1 MAVKILIKRSIGQ
14 EVAQVVR
21 PLIVELRGHA
31 MRQPG
36 YISGETL
43 KCIDRPGEY
52 LVVSTWQSVNDWHKW
67 LNSQE
72 RKILED
78 RIDSITGKST
88 EYMTYVQLGS
98 EPEIANGNE

>member
-1 MAVKILIKRSIGQ
+1 MAVKILITRSIGQ
-14 EVAQVVR
+14 EVASVVR
-21 PLIVELRGHA
+21 PLIVELRAHA
-31 MRQPG
+31 MKQPG

-52 LVVSTWQSVNDWHKW
+52 LVISTWQSLDEWDKW

-78 RIDSITGKST
+78 KIDSITGQSSSYT
-88 EYMTYVQLGS
+88 TYVQLG
-98 EPEIANGNE
+98 N

>member
-14 EVAQVVR
+14 EVAPVVR
-21 PLIVELRGHA
+21 PLIVELRAHA

-52 LVVSTWQSVNDWHKW
+52 LVISTWQSLDEWHKW
-67 LNSQE
+67 LDSQE

-78 RIDSITGKST
+78 KIDSITGKST
-88 EYMTYVQLGS
+88 EYNAYVQLG
-98 EPEIANGNE
+98 N

>member
-1 MAVKILIKRSIGQ
+1 MAVKILITRSIGQ
-14 EVAQVVR
+14 EVAPAIR
-21 PLIVELRGHA
+21 PLIIELRAHA
-31 MRQPG
+31 MKQAG

-52 LVVSTWQSVNDWHKW
+52 LVISTWESVDDWNKW

-78 RIDSITGKST
+78 KIDIITGKPT
-88 EYMTYVQLGS
+88 EYATYVQLG
-98 EPEIANGNE
+98 N

>member
-1 MAVKILIKRSIGQ
+1 MAVKIFIKRSIGQ
-14 EVAQVVR
+14 GVAPVVR
-21 PLIVELRGHA
+21 PLIVELRAHA
-31 MRQPG
+31 MKQPG

-52 LVVSTWQSVNDWHKW
+52 LVISTWKSLDDWNKW
-67 LNSQE
+67 VNSQE

-88 EYMTYVQLGS
+88 EYTTYVQLG
-98 EPEIANGNE
+98 N

>member
-14 EVAQVVR
+14 EMAPVIR
-21 PLIVELRGHA
+21 PLIIELRTHA
-31 MRQPG
+31 MKQPG

-52 LVVSTWQSVNDWHKW
+52 LVISTWQSLDDWNMW

-78 RIDSITGKST
+78 KIDSVSGKAT
-88 EYMTYVQLGS
+88 EYTTYVQLG
-98 EPEIANGNE
+98 N

>member
-1 MAVKILIKRSIGQ
+1 MAVKILITRSIGQ
-14 EVAQVVR
+14 EVAAMVR
-21 PLIVELRGHA
+21 PLIVELRAHA

-52 LVVSTWQSVNDWHKW
+52 LVISTWQSLDEWNKW

-72 RKILED
+72 RKILESKV
-78 RIDSITGKST
+78 DSITGKTT
-88 EYMTYVQLGS
+88 EYKTYVQLG
-98 EPEIANGNE
+98 N

>member
-14 EVAQVVR
+14 EVVPVIR
-21 PLIVELRGHA
+21 PLIVELRAHA

-52 LVVSTWQSVNDWHKW
+52 LVISTWQSLDDWNKW

-72 RKILED
+72 RQVLED
-78 RIDSITGKST
+78 KIDSITGMAT
-88 EYMTYVQLGS
+88 EYTIYVQLG
-98 EPEIANGNE
+98 N

>member
-14 EVAQVVR
+14 EIAQVVR
-21 PLIVELRGHA
+21 PLIVELRSHA

-52 LVVSTWQSVNDWHKW
+52 LVISTWESVDDWNKW
-67 LNSQE
+67 LASQE
-72 RKILED
+72 RKILEEK
-78 RIDSITGKST
+78 IDSVIGKPT
-88 EYMTYVQLGS
+88 EYGTYVQLG
-98 EPEIANGNE
+98 N

>member
-14 EVAQVVR
+14 EVAPVVR
-21 PLIVELRGHA
+21 PLIVELRAHA
-31 MRQPG
+31 MKQSG

-52 LVVSTWQSVNDWHKW
+52 LVISTWQSLDDWKKW

-72 RKILED
+72 RILLED
-78 RIDSITGKST
+78 KIDSITGRTT
-88 EYMTYVQLGS
+88 EYWTYVQLG
-98 EPEIANGNE
+98 N

>member
-1 MAVKILIKRSIGQ
+1 MAVKILIKRSIRQ
-14 EVAQVVR
+14 EIAPVIR
-21 PLIVELRGHA
+21 PLIVELRAHA

-52 LVVSTWQSVNDWHKW
+52 LVISTWQSLDEWNNW
-67 LNSQE
+67 LNCQE

-78 RIDSITGKST
+78 KIDSITGQAT
-88 EYMTYVQLGS
+88 EYATYVQLG
-98 EPEIANGNE
+98 N

>member
-14 EVAQVVR
+14 QVAPVLR
-21 PLIVELRGHA
+21 PLIVELRAHA
-31 MRQPG
+31 MKQPG

-43 KCIDRPGEY
+43 KCVDRPGEY
-52 LVVSTWQSVNDWHKW
+52 LVISTWDSLDDWEKW

-78 RIDSITGKST
+78 KIKSITGT
-88 EYMTYVQLGS
+88 TAEYSTYVQLG
-98 EPEIANGNE
+98 N

>member
-14 EVAQVVR
+14 EVASVVR
-21 PLIVELRGHA
+21 PLIVELRAHA
-31 MRQPG
+31 MKQHG

-52 LVVSTWQSVNDWHKW
+52 LVISTWDSLDDWEKW

-72 RKILED
+72 RILLENK
-78 RIDSITGKST
+78 IDSITGKTT
-88 EYMTYVQLGS
+88 EYATYVQLG
-98 EPEIANGNE
+98 N

>member
-14 EVAQVVR
+14 QVVPVLR
-21 PLIVELRGHA
+21 PLIVELRSHA
-31 MRQPG
+31 MKQHG

-52 LVVSTWQSVNDWHKW
+52 LVISTWDSLADWENW

-78 RIDSITGKST
+78 KIESITGSSA
-88 EYMTYVQLGS
+88 EYATYVQLG
-98 EPEIANGNE
+98 N